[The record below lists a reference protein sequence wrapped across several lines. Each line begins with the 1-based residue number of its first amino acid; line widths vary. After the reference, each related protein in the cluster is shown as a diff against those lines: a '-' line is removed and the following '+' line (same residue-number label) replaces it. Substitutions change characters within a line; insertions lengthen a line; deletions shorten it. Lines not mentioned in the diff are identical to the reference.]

1 MAGSE
6 PGILAASFR
15 LHHFLAS
22 FYRPAQAL
30 GNGESNFSS
39 LSPKPPRSILCKYK
53 LLWKSDLSGAK
64 KTRKEVV

>member
-1 MAGSE
+1 MARSE
-6 PGILAASFR
+6 PGILAVSFP

-22 FYRPAQAL
+22 FYCPAQAL

-39 LSPKPPRSILCKYK
+39 LSPEPPRSILRKYK

>member
-22 FYRPAQAL
+22 FYCPAQAL
-30 GNGESNFSS
+30 GNSESSMSS
-39 LSPKPPRSILCKYK
+39 LSPKPPRSIPCKYE
-53 LLWKSDLSGAK
+53 LFWKSDLSGAK